1 MYDRIKDESFGVKV
15 KSDTLICSQCTVA
28 YSGIYLE
35 IMWRIV
41 RYHDDQFVK
50 QRRNV
55 AMTLMIPEVP
65 NLETIK

>member
-1 MYDRIKDESFGVKV
+1 MYDRIGDESFGVKV
-15 KSDTLICSQCTVA
+15 KSDKLICSECTVA

-50 QRRNV
+50 QRHNV
-55 AMTLMIPEVP
+55 Q
-65 NLETIK
+65 